1 MILLNDFEYKYIV
14 KNLGMQLFSYVNI
27 PFKSWKMYGKFF
39 NLKFFYYYHQL
50 DILYN
55 KLKRNCEHSEIGKR
69 GREEFWFDTQKEDKK
84 TEEGWVLVV
93 GGVEFPPN
101 TQSR

>member
-1 MILLNDFEYKYIV
+1 MLTFHS
-14 KNLGMQLFSYVNI
+14 NLEKCMENFSTLI
-27 PFKSWKMYGKFF
+27 FF
-39 NLKFFYYYHQL
+39 CYYHQL

-84 TEEGWVLVV
+84 TEEG
-93 GGVEFPPN
+93 
-101 TQSR
+101 